1 MQHNVK
7 RNEEQDIRLRKEV
20 SFAFAFPL
28 STFSLRG
35 WFLGFVRVILELGN
49 FLIHL
54 FTLT

>member
-20 SFAFAFPL
+20 SFAFAFL
-28 STFSLRG
+28 LFIISLHG
-35 WFLGFVRVILELGN
+35 SFLGFVRVILELGN